1 MLTIATKP
9 PQHPCGALYYKSKPN
24 NPVMNLSQ
32 VNTPAELLE
41 QNSTPAEATPPS
53 VSRLDALVEELD
65 INETY
70 ELSLKLLQQL
80 GSYHQ
85 YVIKH
90 LQEQTPVEL
99 ERLVVWSADEQK
111 LHTCYDL
118 LDQVA
123 NND

>member
-9 PQHPCGALYYKSKPN
+9 PQHPCGVLYYKSKPN
-24 NPVMNLSQ
+24 NPVMNLST
-32 VNTPAELLE
+32 VNTPAELE
-41 QNSTPAEATPPS
+41 AQNNTPVEPS

-90 LQEQTPVEL
+90 LQEQPPVEL

>member
-1 MLTIATKP
+1 
-9 PQHPCGALYYKSKPN
+9 
-24 NPVMNLSQ
+24 VNLSK

-53 VSRLDALVEELD
+53 VSRLDALVKELD

-85 YVIKH
+85 YVITH
-90 LQEQTPVEL
+90 LQEQEPVEL
-99 ERLVVWSADEQK
+99 DRLVVWSADEQK
-111 LHTCYDL
+111 LHTAYNL
-118 LDQVA
+118 LDEVA